1 MVRENLTKAAAFL
14 VFGALSFSCLA
25 GTPTPGTCHHDE
37 DGTYHCNTSGGGTG
51 GGGSGGGGSGGGGS
65 GGGGSGGGGSGGGGS
80 GGGPNNDRPPVSG
93 GGGGGVGGVTPK
105 PDPEPPKETKEV
117 CLAKSN
123 LAYRSCQNSV
133 IGPGSEFQDTVTY
146 VCPMLFDVEVGVK
159 IFGSVTVRTYDA
171 CMNVSYAKRDGY
183 LNGCEINRA
192 LYELQCAKK

>member
-1 MVRENLTKAAAFL
+1 MVRENLIKAAALL
-14 VFGALSFSCLA
+14 VCGALSFSCLA
-25 GTPTPGTCHHDE
+25 GTATPGTCHHDE

-51 GGGSGGGGSGGGGS
+51 GGGSGGGVPGGGGGNS
-65 GGGGSGGGGSGGGGS
+65 GGS
-80 GGGPNNDRPPVSG
+80 GGGPNNDRPPISGG
-93 GGGGGVGGVTPK
+93 GGGGGVGSVTPK

-123 LAYRSCQNSV
+123 LEYRSCLNSV
-133 IGPGSEFQDTVTY
+133 IGPGSQFQETVTF
-146 VCPMLFDVEVGVK
+146 VCPLFFDVNAGIK
-159 IFGSVTVRTYDA
+159 IFGSVTVRSYDA

>member
-1 MVRENLTKAAAFL
+1 MVRENLIKAAALL
-14 VFGALSFSCLA
+14 VCGALSFSCLA
-25 GTPTPGTCHHDE
+25 GTATPGTCHHDE

-51 GGGSGGGGSGGGGS
+51 GGGSGGGVPGGGGGNS
-65 GGGGSGGGGSGGGGS
+65 GGS
-80 GGGPNNDRPPVSG
+80 GGGPNNDRPPISG
-93 GGGGGVGGVTPK
+93 GGGGGVGSVTPK

-123 LAYRSCQNSV
+123 LEYRSCLNSV
-133 IGPGSEFQDTVTY
+133 IGPGSQFQETVTF
-146 VCPMLFDVEVGVK
+146 VCPLFFDVNAGIK
-159 IFGSVTVRTYDA
+159 IFGSVTVRSYDA